1 MQKAPVYYA
10 KKTLWKSP
18 GPLSCHQSVFGL
30 ADCLS
35 RPSLGPHQATEQKHP
50 EKHEGRTE
58 EFAATKA
65 KTLTEIEEL
74 SKFVDQQEKL
84 VEQVDEDFSNLATA
98 NTEALSD
105 AEMLSS
111 ANEIEAKIKAAK
123 RNIANLQEKVQTLKD
138 NLDPDLNAWFQGA
151 SKNVVN
157 KASFLLEELD
167 QLTIAIESGRK
178 DLVREVVVVLQE
190 AGSRSILSSIALL
203 RGLW

>member
-1 MQKAPVYYA
+1 
-10 KKTLWKSP
+10 
-18 GPLSCHQSVFGL
+18 
-30 ADCLS
+30 
-35 RPSLGPHQATEQKHP
+35 
-50 EKHEGRTE
+50 
-58 EFAATKA
+58 
-65 KTLTEIEEL
+65 LTEIEEL

-84 VEQVDEDFSNLATA
+84 VEQLDDDFSNLATA

-167 QLTIAIESGRK
+167 QLTIAIECGRK

>member
-1 MQKAPVYYA
+1 
-10 KKTLWKSP
+10 
-18 GPLSCHQSVFGL
+18 
-30 ADCLS
+30 
-35 RPSLGPHQATEQKHP
+35 
-50 EKHEGRTE
+50 
-58 EFAATKA
+58 
-65 KTLTEIEEL
+65 LTEIEEL

-84 VEQVDEDFSNLATA
+84 VEQLDDDFSNLATA

>member
-1 MQKAPVYYA
+1 
-10 KKTLWKSP
+10 
-18 GPLSCHQSVFGL
+18 
-30 ADCLS
+30 
-35 RPSLGPHQATEQKHP
+35 
-50 EKHEGRTE
+50 
-58 EFAATKA
+58 
-65 KTLTEIEEL
+65 LTEIEEL
-74 SKFVDQQEKL
+74 SKFVDHQEKL
-84 VEQVDEDFSNLATA
+84 VEQLDDDFSNLATA